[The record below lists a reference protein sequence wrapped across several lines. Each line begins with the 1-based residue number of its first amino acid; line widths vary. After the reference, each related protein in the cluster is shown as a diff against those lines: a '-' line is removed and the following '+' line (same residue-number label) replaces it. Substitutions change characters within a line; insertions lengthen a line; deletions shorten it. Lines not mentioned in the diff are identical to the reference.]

1 MLTLDQVKSKSS
13 TRMIGLHP
21 VVMAAATVL
30 IERCYTRGVPILIT
44 QGLRTIAEQNGLL
57 AQGRT
62 QAELNVAGLS
72 SVKAQPDKP
81 KVTNA
86 KGGTSYHNFGLAIDF
101 ALLLPDGKQV
111 SWDLKRDGD
120 GDKVADWTE
129 VVQEAKALGFE
140 WGGDFVSIKDA
151 PHFQITFGMTTS
163 QLRAGAKPS
172 EIAMAKATANI
183 DRLKGEADELSAE
196 EKKELTVLRSEV
208 KALSEVVAGLT
219 NSKDVLKEQ
228 SLKQAADIKELSTI
242 LLELTNTNPP
252 DWSKEALKAFTCTPS
267 VLNGKP
273 VIDTPGSAT
282 YSEARIITILHRLGL
297 AAQQKGDK

>member
-13 TRMIGLHP
+13 TRLIGLHP
-21 VVMAAATVL
+21 VVLAAATVL
-30 IERCYTRGVPILIT
+30 IERCYARGVTILIT
-44 QGLRTIAEQNGLL
+44 QGLRTIAEQNGLF

-62 QAELNVAGLS
+62 QAELNAAGLS

-129 VVQEAKALGFE
+129 VVEEAKALGFE

-172 EIAMAKATANI
+172 EIAMAKASAII
-183 DRLKGEADELSAE
+183 DRLKEEADEDMSRFAE
-196 EKKELTVLRSEV
+196 LEEQVKELS
-208 KALSEVVAGLT
+208 KVVIGLT
-219 NSKDVLKEQ
+219 NSKDVLK
-228 SLKQAADIKELSTI
+228 QAATEQGLSI
-242 LLELTNTNPP
+242 AKVLSRVDKLEGKANLTEIPAWAN
-252 DWSKEALKAFTCTPS
+252 EAVQAAFDAGL
-267 VLNGKP
+267 V
-273 VIDTPGSAT
+273 DTPTGGSYDFYRMLKVLYTAGLL
-282 YSEARIITILHRLGL
+282 ITRLEG
-297 AAQQKGDK
+297 K